1 MAASQYNGV
10 NRTVDDFTVWL
21 RDSGLGR
28 YAQRFASADVDFDI
42 LDRIT
47 DEHLRELGVSLGDR
61 ERFWKAVGS
70 CCHLLCI

>member
-47 DEHLRELGVSLGDR
+47 HQRV
-61 ERFWKAVGS
+61 
-70 CCHLLCI
+70 